1 MTKSDMIKKNKKESN
16 SILLTAIIIAKNEE
30 VKLPDCL
37 ESIKWVNEIILI
49 DSGSTDKTV
58 EIAKKY
64 KAKIFEVMTGS
75 YSDWRNKG
83 LAKATGDWVFYI
95 DADER
100 CSSELKQEIYNI
112 IRHSELDSGSA
123 SKSGTGKSRI
133 YHKGTSHFVVS
144 PSQARHDVTHTFT
157 DRFIAYAIPRK
168 NIILGREFKHGGQW
182 PDYQKRLFKRTA
194 LKKWSGDLHEQPVID
209 GKLGHMVSPI
219 IHIKHDN
226 LSDMVT
232 KTNKWSHIEAENLL
246 KSGHPQMV
254 WWRFIRIMMT
264 EGWVR
269 LIKQKGILDGV
280 EGIIYSIYQ
289 MWSKFISYG
298 KLWELQFAARE
309 LKIKK

>member
-1 MTKSDMIKKNKKESN
+1 MKSKQKTENKKKEVHLS
-16 SILLTAIIIAKNEE
+16 AIIIVKNEE
-30 VKLPDCL
+30 KKLPECL
-37 ESIKWVNEIILI
+37 ESIAWMDDIILI
-49 DSGSTDKTV
+49 DSGSTDNTV

-64 KAKIFEVMTGS
+64 KSKIYQITTGS

-83 LAKATGDWVFYI
+83 LIKATSDWIFYI

-100 CSSELKQEIYNI
+100 MTPALKKEITEMI
-112 IRHSELDSGSA
+112 E
-123 SKSGTGKSRI
+123 SKQKN
-133 YHKGTSHFVVS
+133 FV
-144 PSQARHDVTHTFT
+144 
-157 DRFIAYAIPRK
+157 AYAIPRK
-168 NIILGREFKHGGQW
+168 NVILGREFKHGGQW

-194 LKKWSGDLHEQPVID
+194 LKKWSGDLHEQPIIN

-246 KSGHPQMV
+246 QSGHPQMV

-264 EGWVR
+264 EGWIR
-269 LIKQKGILDGV
+269 LIKQKGILDGP
-280 EGIIYSIYQ
+280 EGIIYGIYQ

-298 KLWELQFAARE
+298 KLWELQE
-309 LKIKK
+309 TDSH